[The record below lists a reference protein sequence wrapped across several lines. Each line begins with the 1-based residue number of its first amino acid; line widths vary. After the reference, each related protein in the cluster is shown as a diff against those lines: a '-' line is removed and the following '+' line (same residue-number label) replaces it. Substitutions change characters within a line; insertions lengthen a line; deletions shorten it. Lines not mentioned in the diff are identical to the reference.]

1 MSSFERV
8 IPVNDTVSYNL
19 TYFFFIIFFFFQSR
33 IETPKKEVAFYTTHS
48 VYANIK
54 LVVCI
59 TTDDAQVFLS
69 LYDAKEERFIR
80 YQYMCIRN

>member
-8 IPVNDTVSYNL
+8 IPVNDRVSYNL
-19 TYFFFIIFFFFQSR
+19 SPSYHIFFFQSR
-33 IETPKKEVAFYTTHS
+33 IETPKKEVAYYTTHS

-54 LVVCI
+54 LVVCN

-80 YQYMCIRN
+80 YQHMCIRN

>member
-19 TYFFFIIFFFFQSR
+19 TYFFIIFFFFQSR

-54 LVVCI
+54 LVVCN